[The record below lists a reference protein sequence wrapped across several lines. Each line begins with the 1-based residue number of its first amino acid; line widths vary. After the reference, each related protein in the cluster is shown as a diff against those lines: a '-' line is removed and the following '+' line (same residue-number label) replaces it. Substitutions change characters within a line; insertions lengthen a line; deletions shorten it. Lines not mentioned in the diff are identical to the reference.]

1 MKMEIETL
9 DSIIRPLMRFFL
21 AAAIISGTLA
31 ALGSGAQGA
40 VVQTTFRKINA
51 GSADFGS
58 GNHSFGSPSGN
69 ATISYDWST
78 ATGQLRSTGR
88 VRGTL
93 YWDSLFSGRAR
104 LTISFRNAANTTIAL
119 RTINLPATG
128 GNAPGGDA
136 NSPDNKIAVDES
148 FGSVNL
154 FTIVLTVAEIQSG
167 VEVNPISS
175 TIAQVIQKSFPV
187 TINNGKADFGDG
199 GHHFG
204 RPDNP
209 GFITFSRNIDGTVTG
224 VVDGTLYYDSFD
236 DNSCA
241 VMEIAHRDSNGGILR
256 DRTRENC
263 GPGGDANNQANQ
275 RFINEPLNS
284 GSLSD
289 IRIIV
294 TDSGAPTEGVL
305 QIYHFN
311 GMTGD
316 FEVEPTDAITSA
328 NEPMNLSFVWT
339 VPEPLNWHDLD
350 RLELRVMDGSDA
362 ILHIRFDEAQ
372 NLISVFNDATG
383 QFGNGF
389 SPGLNRRLQTRY
401 ATLDLGETTVGPVNS
416 ALGFGPLSPTVRLD
430 LALRF
435 KPSAAGK
442 TYRVEV
448 AARDDLGNEDPF
460 TLAGTLTVNR

>member
-1 MKMEIETL
+1 MGRKL
-9 DSIIRPLMRFFL
+9 RGFNSAIRPPLRFFL
-21 AAAIISGTLA
+21 AAIIGA
-31 ALGSGAQGA
+31 ALTDLSFDAQAA
-40 VVQTTFRKINA
+40 VVQTSFRTINA

-58 GNHSFGSPSGN
+58 GTHSFGGPSGS

-78 ATGQLRSTGR
+78 ATGQLVSTGR
-88 VRGTL
+88 VKGTL
-93 YWDSLFSGRAR
+93 YWDSLFGGRAR
-104 LTISFRNAANTTIAL
+104 LTIRFKNAANEVIEL
-119 RTINLPATG
+119 RQINLNG
-128 GNAPGGDA
+128 PGGDA
-136 NSPDNKIAVDES
+136 NNSSNKVSVDQS
-148 FGSVNL
+148 FSSVNL
-154 FTIVLTVAEIQSG
+154 FTITLTVAEIQSG
-167 VEVNPISS
+167 VEVDPIST
-175 TIAQVIQKSFPV
+175 TITQVIQKSYPV

-209 GFITFSRNIDGTVTG
+209 GFITFSRMANGTVTG
-224 VVDGTLYYDSFD
+224 VVDGTLYYDSFN

-241 VMEIAHRDSNGGILR
+241 VMEIAHRDANGGILR
-256 DRTRENC
+256 NRTRENC
-263 GPGGDANNQANQ
+263 GPGGDANDPANQ

-284 GSLSD
+284 GSLSN
-289 IRIIV
+289 IRVIV
-294 TDSGAPTEGVL
+294 TDTGAPTQGVL

-316 FEVEPTDAITSA
+316 FEVEPVSA
-328 NEPMNLSFVWT
+328 TASAGELINYSFLWT

-350 RLELRVMDGSDA
+350 TLELRIMDGSDP
-362 ILHIRFDEAQ
+362 ILHVRFNEGQ
-372 NLISVFNDATG
+372 NLISLFNQGTG

-389 SPGLNRRLQTRY
+389 PPGINKRLQTRH

-416 ALGFGPLSPTVRLD
+416 AIGIGPNSPTVRLG

-460 TLAGTLTVNR
+460 ALAGTLTVDR

>member
-1 MKMEIETL
+1 MKTEIRTFT
-9 DSIIRPLMRFFL
+9 SIIRPLIRFFL
-21 AAAIISGTLA
+21 AAAYIAVTLTVLSG
-31 ALGSGAQGA
+31 GARAA
-40 VVQTTFRKINA
+40 VVQTSYRTINA

-58 GNHSFGSPSGN
+58 GNHSFGSPSGG

-78 ATGQLRSTGR
+78 ATGQLVSTGR

-93 YWDSLFSGRAR
+93 YWDSLFGGRAR
-104 LTISFRNAANTTIAL
+104 LTIRFKNAANEVIEL
-119 RTINLPATG
+119 RQINLNG
-128 GNAPGGDA
+128 PGGDA
-136 NSPDNKIAVDES
+136 NNSANKSSVDQS
-148 FGSVNL
+148 FSSVNL
-154 FTIVLTVAEIQSG
+154 FTITLTVAEIQSG
-167 VEVNPISS
+167 VEVNPITT
-175 TIAQVIQKSFPV
+175 TITQVIQKSYPV

-204 RPDNP
+204 RPDSP
-209 GFITFSRNIDGTVTG
+209 GFITFTRKIDGTVDG

-236 DNSCA
+236 NDSCA
-241 VMEIAHRDSNGGILR
+241 RMEIAHRNSGGGILR
-256 DRTRENC
+256 NRTRENC
-263 GPGGDANNQANQ
+263 GPGGDANDPANQ

-284 GSLSD
+284 GSLSN

-294 TDSGAPTEGVL
+294 EDTGAPTQGVQ

-311 GMTGD
+311 GMVGD
-316 FEVEPTDAITSA
+316 FEVEPIDAVA
-328 NEPMNLSFVWT
+328 QVNEPINYSFVWT

-350 RLELRVMDGSDA
+350 TVELRVMDGSDA
-362 ILHIRFDEAQ
+362 ILHVRFEEAQ
-372 NLISVFNDATG
+372 NLFSLFNEATG

-389 SPGLNRRLQTRY
+389 PVGANKRLQTRY
-401 ATLDLGETTVGPVNS
+401 ATLDLGETTVGPVNG
-416 ALGFGPLSPTVRLD
+416 ALGFGPNSPTVRLN